1 MPDEPR
7 RTCQHRRVPRFSFAS
22 RSNGVPLLLGMLAG
36 LMLSSPAAAQT
47 PSEGAIEGAPH
58 DEAAHDEAAH
68 GEAAH
73 DEAAHDEAADDE
85 VAERFASSIGSIDE
99 AMHAEQRDAG
109 LWGLGIWTAIGL
121 VTALVLARSRRLG
134 R

>member
-7 RTCQHRRVPRFSFAS
+7 RTCQHRRVPRFSSAS
-22 RSNGVPLLLGMLAG
+22 RSHRVPLLLGMLAG
-36 LMLSSPAAAQT
+36 LMLSSPAAAQA

-68 GEAAH
+68 
-73 DEAAHDEAADDE
+73 DEAAHDEAPRDE
-85 VAERFASSIGSIDE
+85 AAERFASSIGSIDE